1 MDVIDYELKRYDAMH
16 KDLDNKRDLME
27 SGDSKNGIKQK
38 DQSKSVDDLDT
49 LMDEEKPK
57 EVCVTSNS
65 SATASASKQYQTNT
79 HQRSFISLQME
90 PPKRRGRIP
99 ELKQRPKSG
108 NWSNQS
114 LSMSSSMLRSHTL
127 NSSYHDQLSTSASAH
142 FARDQSCS
150 AIMSSSSRDEGG
162 THAHKDE
169 LDRLAKQLRIF
180 SKKQEQLLR
189 VAFYLLLNIAENGK
203 VEEKMRRKNITRML
217 IKTLDRSNVDLLILA
232 VTFLKK
238 LSIVRDNKD
247 DMNELNIVDKLP
259 RLLQSTQADL
269 LQATLKLIFNL
280 SFDGPLRGKM
290 ICAGLLTKLVAFL
303 SDDKH
308 NEIVTRILYHMS
320 MDDKVKSMFTYTECV
335 PLATDMLVLNLNTK
349 VDQDLIAL
357 CINLALNKRNA
368 QLMIENNRL
377 HTLMARAFKY
387 QDSLLMKMLRNIS
400 QHESLR
406 KHFVDFVGDLAQVLT
421 VCENQQFVIECL
433 GILGNLSLSD
443 LDYSAIIEN
452 FELIPWIRKVLVP
465 GNFTDDFV
473 LDTVVFLGTC
483 ACDEAC
489 AMLLCKADVVLALI
503 ELLKAKQ
510 EDDEMVLQII
520 FAFQQILRNES
531 TRSYMIKDTEAPA
544 YLIDLMHDKN
554 PEIRKVCD
562 YCLDIIAD
570 CDTEWAIRIK
580 LEKFRNHNAQ
590 WLEMVEAHREE
601 NDSSFYGQLDGDDA
615 DDNDLPAYLP
625 ADYFFQSQQQQQ
637 QQSDD
642 ALTNDSSSDQMRN
655 SSAMSSSA
663 SRPVSR

>member
-1 MDVIDYELKRYDAMH
+1 
-16 KDLDNKRDLME
+16 
-27 SGDSKNGIKQK
+27 
-38 DQSKSVDDLDT
+38 
-49 LMDEEKPK
+49 
-57 EVCVTSNS
+57 
-65 SATASASKQYQTNT
+65 
-79 HQRSFISLQME
+79 ME
-90 PPKRRGRIP
+90 PPRRRGRIP

-114 LSMSSSMLRSHTL
+114 LSMTSSLLRSQTL
-127 NSSYHDQLSTSASAH
+127 NSSYHDQLSSSASTH
-142 FARDQSCS
+142 FGRDQSCS
-150 AIMSSSSRDEGG
+150 AIVSSSSSGESSARAKKE
-162 THAHKDE
+162 E
-169 LDRLAKQLRIF
+169 YDRLAKQLRIF
-180 SKKQEQLLR
+180 AKKQEQLLR
-189 VAFYLLLNIAENGK
+189 VSYYLLLNIAENVK
-203 VEEKMRRKNITRML
+203 FEEKMRRKNITKML
-217 IKTLDRSNVDLLILA
+217 IRTLDRNNVDLLMLV

-247 DMNELNIVDKLP
+247 DMNELDIVDKFP
-259 RLLQSTQADL
+259 RLLQSTQPDL

-290 ICAGLLTKLVAFL
+290 ICAGLLTKLVTFL
-303 SDDKH
+303 SDEKH
-308 NEIVTRILYHMS
+308 HEIVTRILYHLS
-320 MDDKVKSMFTYTECV
+320 LDDKVKSMFTYTECV
-335 PLATDMLVLNLNTK
+335 PLATDMLVLNLNPK
-349 VDQDLIAL
+349 VDLDLIAL

-377 HTLMARAFKY
+377 HTLMSRAFKY

-406 KHFVDFVGDLAQVLT
+406 SHFVDFVGDLAQVLT
-421 VCENQQFVIECL
+421 VCDNQRFVIECL
-433 GILGNLSLSD
+433 GILGNLSLPD

-452 FELIPWIRKVLVP
+452 FSLIPWIRKVLVP
-465 GNFTDDFV
+465 GNFTDDLV

-489 AMLLCKADVVLALI
+489 AMLLCKADIVLSMI

-520 FAFQQILRNES
+520 FVFQQILRNES
-531 TRSYMIKDTEAPA
+531 TRGYMIKDTEAPA

-562 YCLDIIAD
+562 YCLDIIAA
-570 CDTEWAIRIK
+570 CDPEWSIRIK

-590 WLEMVEAHREE
+590 WLEMVEAHQEE
-601 NDSSFYGQLDGDDA
+601 NDSSFYGQMNGDDDD

-625 ADYFFQSQQQQQ
+625 ADYFFQSQQQQ
-637 QQSDD
+637 SDD
-642 ALTNDSSSDQMRN
+642 ALTVGSSSDQMRN
-655 SSAMSSSA
+655 SSAMSSYT

>member
-1 MDVIDYELKRYDAMH
+1 
-16 KDLDNKRDLME
+16 
-27 SGDSKNGIKQK
+27 
-38 DQSKSVDDLDT
+38 
-49 LMDEEKPK
+49 
-57 EVCVTSNS
+57 
-65 SATASASKQYQTNT
+65 
-79 HQRSFISLQME
+79 ME

-114 LSMSSSMLRSHTL
+114 LSMTSSLLRSQTL
-127 NSSYHDQLSTSASAH
+127 NSSYHDQLSSSASAH
-142 FARDQSCS
+142 FGRDQSCS
-150 AIMSSSSRDEGG
+150 AIVTSSSSGENSARAKKE
-162 THAHKDE
+162 E
-169 LDRLAKQLRIF
+169 YDRLAKQLRIF
-180 SKKQEQLLR
+180 AKKQEQLLR
-189 VAFYLLLNIAENGK
+189 VAFYLLLNIAENVK
-203 VEEKMRRKNITRML
+203 FEEKMRRKNITKML
-217 IKTLDRSNVDLLILA
+217 IRTLDRNNVDLLMLV

-247 DMNELNIVDKLP
+247 DMSELDIVDKFP
-259 RLLQSTQADL
+259 RLLQSTQPDL

-290 ICAGLLTKLVAFL
+290 ICAGLLTKLVTFL
-303 SDDKH
+303 SDEKH
-308 NEIVTRILYHMS
+308 HEIVTRILYHLS
-320 MDDKVKSMFTYTECV
+320 LDDKVKSMFTYTECV
-335 PLATDMLVLNLNTK
+335 PLATDMLVLNLNPK
-349 VDQDLIAL
+349 VDLDLIAL

-377 HTLMARAFKY
+377 HTLMSRAFKY

-406 KHFVDFVGDLAQVLT
+406 SHFVDFVGDLAQVLT
-421 VCENQQFVIECL
+421 VCDNQRFVIECL
-433 GILGNLSLSD
+433 GILGNLSLPD

-452 FELIPWIRKVLVP
+452 FSLIPWIRKVLVP
-465 GNFTDDFV
+465 GNFTDDLV

-489 AMLLCKADVVLALI
+489 AMLLCKADIVLSLI

-520 FAFQQILRNES
+520 FVFQQILRNES
-531 TRSYMIKDTEAPA
+531 TRGYMIKDTEAPA

-562 YCLDIIAD
+562 YCLDIIAA
-570 CDTEWAIRIK
+570 CDPEWSIRIK

-590 WLEMVEAHREE
+590 WLEMVEAHQEE
-601 NDSSFYGQLDGDDA
+601 NDSSFYGQMNGDDDD

-625 ADYFFQSQQQQQ
+625 ADYFFQSQQQQ
-637 QQSDD
+637 SDD
-642 ALTNDSSSDQMRN
+642 ALTVGSSSDQMRN
-655 SSAMSSSA
+655 SSAMSSYT

>member
-1 MDVIDYELKRYDAMH
+1 
-16 KDLDNKRDLME
+16 
-27 SGDSKNGIKQK
+27 
-38 DQSKSVDDLDT
+38 
-49 LMDEEKPK
+49 
-57 EVCVTSNS
+57 
-65 SATASASKQYQTNT
+65 
-79 HQRSFISLQME
+79 ME
-90 PPKRRGRIP
+90 PPRRRGRIP

-114 LSMSSSMLRSHTL
+114 LSMTSSLLRSQTL

-142 FARDQSCS
+142 FGRDQSCS
-150 AIMSSSSRDEGG
+150 AIVSSPSGEHSARAKKE
-162 THAHKDE
+162 E
-169 LDRLAKQLRIF
+169 YDRLAKQLRIF
-180 SKKQEQLLR
+180 AKKQEQLLR
-189 VAFYLLLNIAENGK
+189 VAFYLLLNIAENVK
-203 VEEKMRRKNITRML
+203 TEEKMRHKNITKML
-217 IKTLDRSNVDLLILA
+217 IKTLDRNNVDLLMLV

-247 DMNELNIVDKLP
+247 DMAELNIVDKFQ
-259 RLLQSTQADL
+259 RLLQSTQPDL

-280 SFDGPLRGKM
+280 SFDGRIRAEM
-290 ICAGLLTKLVAFL
+290 ISAGLLTKLVTFL

-308 NEIVTRILYHMS
+308 HEVVTRILYHMS
-320 MDDKVKSMFTYTECV
+320 LDDKVKSMFTYTECV
-335 PLATDMLVLNLNTK
+335 PLATDMLVLNLNPK
-349 VDQDLIAL
+349 VDLDLIGL
-357 CINLALNKRNA
+357 CVNLALNKRNA

-377 HTLMARAFKY
+377 HTLMSRAFKY

-406 KHFVDFVGDLAQVLT
+406 SHFVDFVGDLAQVLT
-421 VCENQQFVIECL
+421 VCDNQLFVIECL
-433 GILGNLSLSD
+433 GILGNLSLPD

-452 FELIPWIRKVLVP
+452 FSLIPWIRKVLVP
-465 GNFTDDFV
+465 GNFTDDLV

-483 ACDEAC
+483 VCDEAC
-489 AMLLCKADVVLALI
+489 AMLLCKADIVLSLI

-520 FAFQQILRNES
+520 FVFQQILRNES
-531 TRSYMIKDTEAPA
+531 TRGYMIKDTEAPA

-562 YCLDIIAD
+562 FCLDIIAA
-570 CDTEWAIRIK
+570 CDSEWSIRIK

-601 NDSSFYGQLDGDDA
+601 NDSSLYGQMNGDDGD

-637 QQSDD
+637 SDD
-642 ALTNDSSSDQMRN
+642 ALTVGSSSDQMRN
-655 SSAMSSSA
+655 SSAMSSYT
-663 SRPVSR
+663 SRPLSR

>member
-1 MDVIDYELKRYDAMH
+1 
-16 KDLDNKRDLME
+16 
-27 SGDSKNGIKQK
+27 
-38 DQSKSVDDLDT
+38 
-49 LMDEEKPK
+49 
-57 EVCVTSNS
+57 
-65 SATASASKQYQTNT
+65 
-79 HQRSFISLQME
+79 ME
-90 PPKRRGRIP
+90 PPRRRGRIP

-114 LSMSSSMLRSHTL
+114 LSMTSSMLRSQTL
-127 NSSYHDQLSTSASAH
+127 NSSYHDHLSSSASTH
-142 FARDQSCS
+142 FGRDQSCS
-150 AIMSSSSRDEGG
+150 AIVSSSSSGENSARAKKE
-162 THAHKDE
+162 E
-169 LDRLAKQLRIF
+169 YDRLAKQLRIF
-180 SKKQEQLLR
+180 AKKQEQLLR
-189 VAFYLLLNIAENGK
+189 VAFYLLLNIAENVK
-203 VEEKMRRKNITRML
+203 TEEKMRRKNITRML
-217 IKTLDRSNVDLLILA
+217 IKALDRNNFDLLMLI

-247 DMNELNIVDKLP
+247 DMNELNIVDKFP
-259 RLLQSTQADL
+259 RLLQSTQPDL

-280 SFDGPLRGKM
+280 SFDGQLRSKM
-290 ICAGLLTKLVAFL
+290 ICAGLLTRLVTFL

-308 NEIVTRILYHMS
+308 HEIVTRILYHMS
-320 MDDKVKSMFTYTECV
+320 LDDKVKSMFTYTECV
-335 PLATDMLVLNLNTK
+335 PLATDMLVLNLNPK
-349 VDQDLIAL
+349 VDLDLIAF

-377 HTLMARAFKY
+377 HTLMSRAFKY

-406 KHFVDFVGDLAQVLT
+406 SHFVDFVGDLAQVLT
-421 VCENQQFVIECL
+421 VCDNQRFVIECL

-452 FELIPWIRKVLVP
+452 FSLIPWIRKVLVP
-465 GNFTDDFV
+465 GNFTDDLV

-483 ACDEAC
+483 AFDEAC
-489 AMLLCKADVVLALI
+489 AMLLCKADIVLSLI

-520 FAFQQILRNES
+520 FVFQQILRNES
-531 TRSYMIKDTEAPA
+531 TRGYMIKDTEAPA

-562 YCLDIIAD
+562 FCLDIIAA
-570 CDTEWAIRIK
+570 CNSEWSIRIK

-590 WLEMVEAHREE
+590 WLEMVEAHQDE
-601 NDSSFYGQLDGDDA
+601 NDSSFYGQMNGDDGDD
-615 DDNDLPAYLP
+615 DDDLPAFLP
-625 ADYFFQSQQQQQ
+625 ADYFFQAQQQ

-642 ALTNDSSSDQMRN
+642 ALTVGSSSDQMRN
-655 SSAMSSSA
+655 SSGTSSYT

>member
-1 MDVIDYELKRYDAMH
+1 
-16 KDLDNKRDLME
+16 
-27 SGDSKNGIKQK
+27 
-38 DQSKSVDDLDT
+38 
-49 LMDEEKPK
+49 
-57 EVCVTSNS
+57 
-65 SATASASKQYQTNT
+65 
-79 HQRSFISLQME
+79 ME
-90 PPKRRGRIP
+90 PPRRRGRIP

-114 LSMSSSMLRSHTL
+114 LSMTSSLLRSQTL

-142 FARDQSCS
+142 FGRDQSCS
-150 AIMSSSSRDEGG
+150 AIVSSPSGEHSARAKKE
-162 THAHKDE
+162 E
-169 LDRLAKQLRIF
+169 YDRLAKQLRIF
-180 SKKQEQLLR
+180 AKKQEQLLR
-189 VAFYLLLNIAENGK
+189 VAFYLLLNIAENVK
-203 VEEKMRRKNITRML
+203 TEEKMRHKNITKML
-217 IKTLDRSNVDLLILA
+217 IKTLDRNNVDLLMLV

-247 DMNELNIVDKLP
+247 DMAELNIVDKFQ
-259 RLLQSTQADL
+259 RLLQSTQPDL

-280 SFDGPLRGKM
+280 SFDGRIRAEM
-290 ICAGLLTKLVAFL
+290 ISAGLLTKLVTFL

-308 NEIVTRILYHMS
+308 HEVVTRILYHMS
-320 MDDKVKSMFTYTECV
+320 LDDKVKSMFTYTECV
-335 PLATDMLVLNLNTK
+335 PLATDMLVLNLNPK
-349 VDQDLIAL
+349 VDLDLIGL
-357 CINLALNKRNA
+357 CVNLALNKRNA

-377 HTLMARAFKY
+377 HTLMSRAFKY

-406 KHFVDFVGDLAQVLT
+406 SHFVDFVGDLAQVLT
-421 VCENQQFVIECL
+421 VCDNQRFVIECL
-433 GILGNLSLSD
+433 GILGNLSLPD

-452 FELIPWIRKVLVP
+452 FSLIPWIRKVLVP
-465 GNFTDDFV
+465 GNFTDDLV

-483 ACDEAC
+483 VCDEAC
-489 AMLLCKADVVLALI
+489 AMLLCKADIVLSLI

-520 FAFQQILRNES
+520 FVFQQILRNES
-531 TRSYMIKDTEAPA
+531 TRGYMIKDTEAPA

-562 YCLDIIAD
+562 FCLDIIAA
-570 CDTEWAIRIK
+570 CDSEWSIRIK

-601 NDSSFYGQLDGDDA
+601 NDSSLYGQMNGDDGD

-637 QQSDD
+637 SDD
-642 ALTNDSSSDQMRN
+642 ALTVGSSSDQMRN
-655 SSAMSSSA
+655 SSAMSSYT
-663 SRPVSR
+663 SRPLSR